1 LTEFEGGLPS
11 VRGVFNCHV
20 LVRHLVLAFYVTL
33 SLVRSFDISRC
44 LLSGVVCLMFVAVV
58 DSPVWTCSIF
68 TLTVV
73 TFVYAHANKEYL
85 LVCQNVDVVEVVVS
99 CIACCDVV

>member
-1 LTEFEGGLPS
+1 M
-11 VRGVFNCHV
+11 
-20 LVRHLVLAFYVTL
+20 
-33 SLVRSFDISRC
+33 
-44 LLSGVVCLMFVAVV
+44 MFVAVV